1 MSFSYG
7 FPKHD
12 CFQQDEMR
20 KKQIKI
26 VPSLL
31 VSNSW
36 WEKAL
41 EPIFIELKRFLLVL
55 VKGKIVLWQLLHET
69 LECLMKT
76 FSKCYLKEIYA
87 IENIKNETR

>member
-31 VSNSW
+31 VFEFMAGES
-36 WEKAL
+36 
-41 EPIFIELKRFLLVL
+41 P
-55 VKGKIVLWQLLHET
+55 GTH
-69 LECLMKT
+69 
-76 FSKCYLKEIYA
+76 IY
-87 IENIKNETR
+87 